1 MHESVIALGIVREID
16 KHVKSSGPPAR
27 IRVVLGE
34 LQNVDEVVLGEYMK
48 MYLEEQGL
56 SEVDYVFEWEKA
68 HFRCSAC
75 GYEWSLDE
83 LGLTDSERESI
94 HFLPEAVYAIIKC
107 PKCGSRVY
115 DVLSGRGVRIVIEEK
130 AR

>member
-68 HFRCSAC
+68 RFRCSAC
-75 GYEWSLDE
+75 GYEWSLD
-83 LGLTDSERESI
+83 
-94 HFLPEAVYAIIKC
+94 
-107 PKCGSRVY
+107 
-115 DVLSGRGVRIVIEEK
+115 
-130 AR
+130 